1 MAVLLHNLS
10 ARAPRLADLEPV
22 TRLLIACDTVEDG
35 LSDYTK
41 EDLRSKWQ
49 QPGFK
54 LDKDAWVIV
63 TTMGQF
69 VGYASVWLDSQV
81 SGIPDSLGKQDRSDG
96 QMEMFIRVHPDYT
109 GRGIGT
115 LLLRLAEQRARSL
128 VQCALPAVR
137 VALNVSVNSMNV
149 VAGLLL
155 EHEGYTLVSHSC
167 RLLIDSDEY
176 SQHGTG
182 KIDLALDAQASTGIA
197 QLQKRTGIY
206 FMRQYDVYEKELRA
220 TGEQHADEEQ
230 NLQLCRN

>member
-10 ARAPRLADLEPV
+10 ARPPRLSDLESV
-22 TRLLIACDTVEDG
+22 TELLIACDIVEDG
-35 LSDYTK
+35 LSNYTK
-41 EDLRSKWQ
+41 ENLRSEWQ

-63 TTMGQF
+63 ATKEQF
-69 VGYASVWLDSQV
+69 VGYASVWLDS
-81 SGIPDSLGKQDRSDG
+81 RASDG
-96 QMEMFIRVHPDYT
+96 SDGSDGSDHPDEQIAMSIRVHPKYA

-115 LLLRLAEQRARSL
+115 LLLRLAEHRARSL
-128 VQCALPAVR
+128 VQYARPTAR
-137 VALNVSVNSMNV
+137 VTLNVSVNSVNL

-155 EHEGYTLVSHSC
+155 EREGYTQVRHSC

-176 SQHGTG
+176 SQHGVV
-182 KIDLALDAQASTGIA
+182 KVDLPLDAQASTGVA

-220 TGEQHADEEQ
+220 EEECCT
-230 NLQLCRN
+230 NEEHGLQLV

>member
-10 ARAPRLADLEPV
+10 ARPPRLADLESV
-22 TRLLIACDTVEDG
+22 TELLIACDIVEDG

-41 EDLRSKWQ
+41 EDLRSEWQ

-63 TTMGQF
+63 TTKEQF
-69 VGYASVWLDSQV
+69 VGYASVWLDSQA
-81 SGIPDSLGKQDRSDG
+81 SDRAEQANG
-96 QMEMFIRVHPDYT
+96 QIEMYIRVHPAYV

-115 LLLRLAEQRARSL
+115 LLLRLAEHRARSL
-128 VQCALPAVR
+128 VQYARPAVR
-137 VALNVSVNSMNV
+137 VALNVRVNSVNL

-155 EHEGYTLVSHSC
+155 EREGYTPVRHSC

-176 SQHGTG
+176 SQPSAV
-182 KIDLALDAQASTGIA
+182 KVDLPLDAQASTGVA

-220 TGEQHADEEQ
+220 GAECCTNEEHG
-230 NLQLCRN
+230 LQLV

>member
-1 MAVLLHNLS
+1 MTVLLHNLS
-10 ARAPRLADLEPV
+10 ARPPRLADLESV
-22 TRLLIACDTVEDG
+22 TELLIACDIVEDG

-41 EDLRSKWQ
+41 EDLRSEWQ

-63 TTMGQF
+63 TTKEQF
-69 VGYASVWLDSQV
+69 VGYASVWLDTQAS
-81 SGIPDSLGKQDRSDG
+81 DRSDQADG
-96 QMEMFIRVHPDYT
+96 QIDMYIRVHPEYV

-115 LLLRLAEQRARSL
+115 LLLRLAEHRARSL
-128 VQCALPAVR
+128 VQYARPAVR
-137 VALNVSVNSMNV
+137 VTLNVSVNSVNT

-155 EHEGYTLVSHSC
+155 EREGYTQVRHSC

-182 KIDLALDAQASTGIA
+182 KIDLPLDAQASTGVA

-220 TGEQHADEEQ
+220 GREHCTSEEHG
-230 NLQLCRN
+230 LQLV

>member
-10 ARAPRLADLEPV
+10 ARPPGLADLESV
-22 TRLLIACDTVEDG
+22 TRLLTACDIVEDG

-41 EDLRSKWQ
+41 EDLRSEWQ

-63 TTMGQF
+63 TTKGQF
-69 VGYASVWLDSQV
+69 VGYASVWLDSQA
-81 SGIPDSLGKQDRSDG
+81 SDRSEQSDG
-96 QMEMFIRVHPDYT
+96 QIDMYIRVHPEYV

-115 LLLRLAEQRARSL
+115 LLLRLAEHRARSL
-128 VQCALPAVR
+128 VQYARPAVR
-137 VALNVSVNSMNV
+137 VTLNVSVNSVNT

-155 EHEGYTLVSHSC
+155 EREGYTLVRHSC

-182 KIDLALDAQASTGIA
+182 KIDLPLDGQASTGVA

-206 FMRQYDVYEKELRA
+206 FMRQYDVYEKELR
-220 TGEQHADEEQ
+220 TGGECCTNEEHG
-230 NLQLCRN
+230 LQLV

>member
-10 ARAPRLADLEPV
+10 ARAPRLADLESV
-22 TRLLIACDTVEDG
+22 TELLIACDIVEDG

-41 EDLRSKWQ
+41 EDLRSEWQ
-49 QPGFK
+49 QPGFE

-63 TTMGQF
+63 TTKEQF
-69 VGYASVWLDSQV
+69 VGYASVWLDSQA
-81 SGIPDSLGKQDRSDG
+81 SDRADQSDG
-96 QMEMFIRVHPDYT
+96 QINMYIRVHPEYV

-115 LLLRLAEQRARSL
+115 LLLRLAEHRARSL
-128 VQCALPAVR
+128 VQYARPAVR
-137 VALNVSVNSMNV
+137 VTLNVSVNSVNL

-155 EHEGYTLVSHSC
+155 EREGYTQVRHSC

-176 SQHGTG
+176 SQHSAV
-182 KIDLALDAQASTGIA
+182 KVDLPLDAQASTGVA

-220 TGEQHADEEQ
+220 GEECCTNEKHG
-230 NLQLCRN
+230 LQLV

>member
-10 ARAPRLADLEPV
+10 ARAPSLADLESV

-41 EDLRSKWQ
+41 EDLRSAWQ
-49 QPGFK
+49 KPGFT

-63 TTMGQF
+63 TTKGQF
-69 VGYASVWLDSQV
+69 VGYASVWLDSQ
-81 SGIPDSLGKQDRSDG
+81 SQDVRID
-96 QMEMFIRVHPDYT
+96 MYIRVHPEYI

-115 LLLRLAEQRARSL
+115 LLLRLAEHRARSL
-128 VQCALPAVR
+128 VQYARPAVR
-137 VALNVSVNSMNV
+137 VALNVSVNSVNL

-155 EHEGYTLVSHSC
+155 EREGYTLVSHLC
-167 RLLIDSDEY
+167 RLLIDSDE
-176 SQHGTG
+176 SSPSGTV
-182 KIDLALDAQASTGIA
+182 KVDLALDAQALTGVA

-220 TGEQHADEEQ
+220 GVEQHAIVEQ

>member
-10 ARAPRLADLEPV
+10 ARPPRLADLESV
-22 TRLLIACDTVEDG
+22 TELLVACDIVEDG

-41 EDLRSKWQ
+41 EDLRSEWQ

-63 TTMGQF
+63 TTKGQF
-69 VGYASVWLDSQV
+69 VGYASVWLDSQT
-81 SGIPDSLGKQDRSDG
+81 SDKAEQPDG
-96 QMEMFIRVHPDYT
+96 QIAMYIRVHPEYT

-115 LLLRLAEQRARSL
+115 LLLRLAEHRARSL
-128 VQCALPAVR
+128 VQYACPSVR
-137 VALNVSVNSMNV
+137 VALNVSVNSVNT

-155 EHEGYTLVSHSC
+155 EREGYTLVNHSC

-176 SQHGTG
+176 SQHSTG
-182 KIDLALDAQASTGIA
+182 KIDLPLDAQASTGVA

-220 TGEQHADEEQ
+220 GEDHCPAEKHG
-230 NLQLCRN
+230 LQLV

>member
-10 ARAPRLADLEPV
+10 ARPPRFADLESV
-22 TRLLIACDTVEDG
+22 TELLVACDIVEDG

-41 EDLRSKWQ
+41 EDLRLDWQ

-63 TTMGQF
+63 TTKGQF
-69 VGYASVWLDSQV
+69 VGYASVWLNTQAS
-81 SGIPDSLGKQDRSDG
+81 DSLVQADEPDG
-96 QMEMFIRVHPDYT
+96 QIDMYIRVHPEYV

-115 LLLRLAEQRARSL
+115 LLLRLAEHRARSL
-128 VQCALPAVR
+128 VQYARPSVR
-137 VALNVSVNSMNV
+137 VTLNVSVNSVNL

-155 EHEGYTLVSHSC
+155 EREGYTQVRHSC

-176 SQHGTG
+176 SQHGNG
-182 KIDLALDAQASTGIA
+182 KVDLPLDGQASGGVA

-220 TGEQHADEEQ
+220 GGECCTNKEHG
-230 NLQLCRN
+230 LQLV

>member
-10 ARAPRLADLEPV
+10 ARVPRFADLESV
-22 TRLLIACDTVEDG
+22 TELLVACDIVEDG
-35 LSDYTK
+35 LSDYTE
-41 EDLRSKWQ
+41 EDLRSEWQ

-63 TTMGQF
+63 TTKGQF
-69 VGYASVWLDSQV
+69 VGYASVWLDSQT
-81 SGIPDSLGKQDRSDG
+81 SDRADQPDG
-96 QMEMFIRVHPDYT
+96 QIDMYIRVHPEYV

-128 VQCALPAVR
+128 VQYACPAVR
-137 VALNVSVNSMNV
+137 VTLNVSVNSVNL
-149 VAGLLL
+149 VAGMLL
-155 EHEGYTLVSHSC
+155 EREGYTLVRHSC

-182 KIDLALDAQASTGIA
+182 KIDLPVDTQGLTDVA

-206 FMRQYDVYEKELRA
+206 FMRQYDVYEKELRPG
-220 TGEQHADEEQ
+220 GEHCTNEDM
-230 NLQLCRN
+230 NLQLV